1 MKQVWAK
8 IVPWNPELAGAAL
21 EAGADA
27 VLVSFGFE
35 QEMKRMGVI
44 QVIAPE
50 GDLRLGEQVVE
61 WEIRGKEDE
70 GEILKRSRQALVIV
84 RSTDWTIIPLE
95 NLIAQTGNL
104 VVEVSDL
111 AQARTMFSVLE
122 KGVDGVLLNISDP
135 ASLRSAIAA
144 LKESEEKFS
153 LLPARIQ
160 QVEPLGLGDRVCVD
174 TCTQMGVGQ
183 GMLVGN
189 SGQAL
194 LLVHAESIENPF
206 VEPRPFRVNAGAVHA
221 YIRVPG
227 GRTRYLS
234 ELKAGSEVLLV
245 DFQGNTQRAIVGRV
259 KIERRPMLLVEA
271 EAEGR
276 IISAILQNAET
287 IRLVSPQ
294 GDPVSV
300 VELKKG
306 QEILVALERGG
317 RHFGM
322 KVEETIQER

>member
-8 IVPWNPELAGAAL
+8 IIPWNADLASAAL

-27 VLVSFGFE
+27 VVVPAGYE
-35 QEMKRMGVI
+35 AEMKRRGLI
-44 QVIAPE
+44 RVIAPE
-50 GDLRLGEQVVE
+50 GDLRLGEEVME

-70 GEILKRSRQALVIV
+70 EEILKRSRQALVIV
-84 RSTDWTIIPLE
+84 RARDWTIIPLE
-95 NLIAQTGNL
+95 NVVAQTGNL

-111 AQARTMFSVLE
+111 AQARTMLSVLE
-122 KGVDGVLLNISDP
+122 KGVDGVLLNLPDP
-135 ASLRSAIAA
+135 AALRSAIGA
-144 LKESEEKFS
+144 LKESAEKIALRS
-153 LLPARIQ
+153 ARIQ
-160 QVEPLGLGDRVCVD
+160 QIEPLGRGDRVCVD

-194 LLVHAESIENPF
+194 FLIHAESIENPF

-234 ELKAGSEVLLV
+234 ELKAGLEVLLV
-245 DFQGNTQRAIVGRV
+245 DSAGNTQRAIVGRV
-259 KIERRPMLLVEA
+259 KIEKRPMLLVEA
-271 EAEGR
+271 EAEGKAF
-276 IISAILQNAET
+276 SVILQNAET
-287 IRLVSPQ
+287 IRLVNPQ
-294 GDPVSV
+294 GEPVSV
-300 VELKKG
+300 TSLKRG
-306 QEILVALERGG
+306 EEILVALEEEG

-322 KVEETIQER
+322 KVQESIQEK